1 MNDFNFTIFDVD
13 NVAWTL
19 KNFSKRIKE
28 WENMSWEE
36 RVDKEK
42 DDPYVL
48 MAYAALITLKSG
60 CGECF
65 TINDFI
71 KEVEEGNFVN
81 YDGHGVFVDMFGNRL
96 AGTRCN
102 AEWLKANKPDN
113 AAFVMWYNK

>member
-1 MNDFNFTIFDVD
+1 MKNFDFTSFDVED
-13 NVAWTL
+13 VTWTL

-28 WENMSWEE
+28 WEDMSWEE
-36 RVDKEK
+36 RIDKEE

-65 TINDFI
+65 TIDDFI
-71 KEVEEGNFVN
+71 KIVN
-81 YDGHGVFVDMFGNRL
+81 DGGFIDYDGIGHWVDLSGADL
-96 AGTRCN
+96 GYIRCEAN
-102 AEWLKANKPDN
+102 WLRNNKPKD

>member
-1 MNDFNFTIFDVD
+1 MKNFDFTSFDVED
-13 NVAWTL
+13 ITWTL

-28 WENMSWEE
+28 WEDMSWEK
-36 RVDKEK
+36 RIDKEK

-65 TINDFI
+65 AIDDFI
-71 KEVEEGNFVN
+71 NEVADGNFYS

-96 AGTRCN
+96 GGTRCN
-102 AEWLKANKPDN
+102 AEWLRNNQPKD